1 MVAELGIDFLAAGI
15 GNIHGK
21 YPDNWEGLSFETLD
35 AIQKLTGDCLLY
47 TSEIDKRV
55 EETESLLLGEIDKR
69 VEKTEN
75 LLLDEIG
82 RTQVYLE
89 NKIDMVKQ
97 NIDELNQYYRITK
110 LENENTTLL
119 LQMITDLKREVE
131 ILKQKIA

>member
-1 MVAELGIDFLAAGI
+1 MLDKQDLEAISELIGKRAE
-15 GNIHGK
+15 K
-21 YPDNWEGLSFETLD
+21 
-35 AIQKLTGDCLLY
+35 
-47 TSEIDKRV
+47 
-55 EETESLLLGEIDKR
+55 TEKLLLGEIDKR
-69 VEKTEN
+69 VEKTES